1 MNRLLPLTQ
10 RIDSMRNKLDHSG
23 AEDHSSKLTP
33 PQRLVTLHKHL
44 TTILLASNRCLEK
57 TAGEDGRIALL
68 IHLLLTPP
76 LPLKRNIATDSQ
88 SNWVVEM
95 DCPNVEVL
103 ILNISS
109 PNFALPSFIAGM
121 KKLKV
126 LIITNH
132 ASYPSNLKRIR
143 LEKVSVALLDILQL
157 KLVRL
162 KKLSLVMCSSF
173 GELPYWV
180 CQVVSLKT
188 LSITNCNKLSLL
200 SQAIGNLSKLEV
212 LRLSSCI
219 NLSELPETVERLG
232 CFRFLDISHC
242 LGLRKL
248 PLEIGK
254 LQKMSMRK
262 CWRCELPDSVRD
274 LEDLEMKCDEETGL
288 VLWKRLKP
296 KTRNL
301 RVQEEETEHNL
312 NLLQMF

>member
-57 TAGEDGRIALL
+57 TAGEDG
-68 IHLLLTPP
+68 H
-76 LPLKRNIATDSQ
+76 IATDSQ